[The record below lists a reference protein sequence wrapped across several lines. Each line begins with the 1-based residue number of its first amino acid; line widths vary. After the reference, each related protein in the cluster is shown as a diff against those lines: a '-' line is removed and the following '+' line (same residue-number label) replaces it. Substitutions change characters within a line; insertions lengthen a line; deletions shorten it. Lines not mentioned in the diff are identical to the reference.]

1 MARINLT
8 TKDSTKKLILE
19 HLEEN
24 ASDTLVEKINSSDKT
39 MDGCFSFIREQAR
52 KQAKNGVACIRD
64 EEVFGWA
71 VHYFEEDDIKEA
83 EQKIAEENDEDV
95 PDPVVPPKAKVTPIK
110 KKEKKAEPDKL
121 TENQIDIFSI
131 LGGET

>member
-1 MARINLT
+1 MTRINLT
-8 TKDSTKKLILE
+8 TKDSTKKLILDY
-19 HLEEN
+19 LEEN

-39 MDGCFSFIREQAR
+39 MDGCFAFIRAQAR

-71 VHYFEEDDIKEA
+71 IHYFEEDDIKEA
-83 EQKIAEENDEDV
+83 EQKIAKENDEEV
-95 PDPVVPPKAKVTPIK
+95 TEEPPKAKVTPIK
-110 KKEKKAEPDKL
+110 KEKKEKKAEPDKL